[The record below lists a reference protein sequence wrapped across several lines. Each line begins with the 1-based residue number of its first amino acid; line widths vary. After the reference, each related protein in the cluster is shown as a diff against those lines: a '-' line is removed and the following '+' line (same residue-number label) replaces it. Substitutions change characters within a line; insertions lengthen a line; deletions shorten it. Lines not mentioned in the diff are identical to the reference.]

1 MSPERFAQLLF
12 LLRWT
17 DETVAEVLG
26 CRHYLVAAWT
36 DGRARIPDEVADWM
50 EMLGTAH
57 LAPTPDCWKSQV
69 RPHHFLPGE
78 KVHVFESLV
87 WNAVAA
93 DLTLADQHL
102 RTIESIHL
110 LGAEPDLASERV
122 VDGSEIDEQGVY
134 RPAAPGRPNGGPL
147 A

>member
-1 MSPERFAQLLF
+1 MSPERFTHLIF

-50 EMLGTAH
+50 EMLGAAH
-57 LAPTPDCWKSQV
+57 LVPTPHCWKSQAL
-69 RPHHFLPGE
+69 PHRYLAGE
-78 KVHVFESLV
+78 KVPVFESLV

-122 VDGSEIDEQGVY
+122 VDGSEIDEHGVY
-134 RPAAPGRPNGGPL
+134 RPAESGGVNGYSR